1 VKRENWVAQTAPL
14 TSEETLRVHDLSKTI
29 TRESG
34 VYRRQFR
41 V

>member
-14 TSEETLRVHDLSKTI
+14 TAEETQRVHELTKAI
-29 TRESG
+29 TREPG
-34 VYRRQFR
+34 LYRRKFR